1 MRWYYYLDPQSAS
14 IVLALLCHRLVEGPK
29 NCSKMA
35 ISIAL
40 QKHFY
45 CPALYENH
53 TLKIVSS
60 KEERGKKENAS
71 LAVCME

>member
-1 MRWYYYLDPQSAS
+1 
-14 IVLALLCHRLVEGPK
+14 
-29 NCSKMA
+29 MA

-71 LAVCME
+71 LAVCMSKHKSMHGTEQNRHTQL